1 LTQNPCIVAS
11 VTLPHLPLAARVV
24 IGVVLG
30 TIVGLA
36 LGTAEYEVLGL
47 FSYSTADFGRIGLLV
62 IRVLKM
68 LAVPLVLFAILD
80 AIART
85 EVSGRMGTRLIL
97 ICMMNVCV
105 AFAIGLTLM
114 NLIEP
119 GHAWHGKLDDL
130 GGPDLASPKQV
141 PPGTTLSPLENFDKW
156 IPETVIQPV
165 SEGNIIAVVLLAL
178 LAGGAVRRVRR
189 ITNHAPPIET
199 VVSFIEGA
207 YSVLVQM
214 LSWVIEVVPF
224 AVFGVLAHVVGK
236 AGLGMFVALSGFLGV
251 ILLGFALHAL
261 VYYPL
266 MAWLVGRKPPRI
278 YLGRGAN
285 AIATGLST
293 NSSLATVPVTLK
305 SLDAMGV
312 SPASSRLAACIGT
325 NLNNDGITLYEAMAA
340 LFLAQALGYD
350 LSTGAQ
356 ITIVLSSLMAG
367 IGVAGIPEAGL
378 VVLPLV
384 LAAAGLPEPVVAA
397 VLPLVFSV
405 DWILA
410 RCRSAV
416 NVMSDMLVAI
426 LLDRWSGGVTASRE
440 R

>member
-1 LTQNPCIVAS
+1 
-11 VTLPHLPLAARVV
+11 LPHLPLAVRVV

-47 FSYSTADFGRIGLLV
+47 FSYTTEDLGRIGLLV
-62 IRVLKM
+62 VRVLKM
-68 LAVPLVLFAILD
+68 LALPLVLFAILD

-85 EVSGRMGTRLIL
+85 EVSGRMGGRLIL
-97 ICMMNVCV
+97 ICLMNVCV

-119 GHAWHGKLDDL
+119 GESWHGKLAEL
-130 GGPDLASPKQV
+130 GGPDLASPKQA
-141 PPGTTLSPLENFDKW
+141 PPGTSLSPLENFEKW
-156 IPETVIQPV
+156 IPETVVQPV
-165 SEGNIIAVVLLAL
+165 AEGNVISVVLLAL
-178 LAGGAVRRVRR
+178 LAGAAIRRTRR
-189 ITNHAPPIET
+189 TSGHAAPIET

-207 YSVLVQM
+207 YGVLVQM
-214 LSWVIEVVPF
+214 LSWVIEIVPF

-261 VYYPL
+261 IYYPM
-266 MAWLVGRKPPRI
+266 MAWLVGKKPPRV

-285 AIATGLST
+285 AIVTGLST
-293 NSSLATVPVTLK
+293 NSSLATVPITLG
-305 SLDAMGV
+305 SLDSMGV
-312 SPASSRLAACIGT
+312 SPSSSRLAACIGT

-350 LSTGAQ
+350 LSAGAQ
-356 ITIVLSSLMAG
+356 VTIVLSSLMAG

-426 LLDRWSGGVTASRE
+426 LLDRWSGGADVTASRE